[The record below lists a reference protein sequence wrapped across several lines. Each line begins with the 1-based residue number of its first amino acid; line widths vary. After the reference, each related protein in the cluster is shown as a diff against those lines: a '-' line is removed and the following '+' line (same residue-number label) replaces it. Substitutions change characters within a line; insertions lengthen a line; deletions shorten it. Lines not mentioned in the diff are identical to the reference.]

1 MTNSKSLSSPIWAFG
16 ICQLWEIV
24 SYVCSG
30 LAPPTVKWHKKNI
43 NSADRKHS
51 TNIPSKMMM
60 RIMMKKGLY
69 DVDVVV
75 EKRVIG
81 C

>member
-1 MTNSKSLSSPIWAFG
+1 MG

-60 RIMMKKGLY
+60 SIMVKKGLK
-69 DVDVVV
+69 DVDDVV